1 MKYQVHY
8 LDSFFGIPPK
18 RYHEEFTSKRKAK
31 EFVEQIKKDEKI
43 KFLGLFEVH
52 TKRIPVNSKKRYQSS
67 HGRNQAN
74 SLDIKGHRCYVK
86 GTTSQVKKL
95 IGHLVKKIR
104 PANTQ
109 GYVEII
115 HTSNRHSTK
124 FERILADND
133 YKLEFGK
140 T

>member
-1 MKYQVHY
+1 MKYQVHF
-8 LDSFFGIPPK
+8 LDEFFSPAK
-18 RYHEEFTSKRKAK
+18 KCVEEFTSKRDAK
-31 EFVEQIKKDEKI
+31 EFVKELQNTIDLKL
-43 KFLGLFEVH
+43 LGLFQIRY
-52 TKRIPVNSKKRYQSS
+52 KRIPLYSKKRHQSTI
-67 HGRNQAN
+67 GKNQAN
-74 SLDIKGHRCYVK
+74 TLDIKGHRCYVK